1 MHVTRLRLSGFKSFV
16 EPTDFPIAPG
26 LTGIIGPNGCGK
38 SNLLEALRWV
48 MGAASAKAMR
58 GEGMDDVIFAGAAGR
73 APRGHAEVTMTL
85 DASDGSGPAAYAS
98 APVLEVTRRID
109 RGQGSSYRINGAE
122 ARARDVQLLFADA
135 STGAN
140 SPALVRQ
147 GQISELIA
155 ARPQNR
161 RRILEEAAGV
171 AGLHGRR
178 HEALLRLKGAEANLE
193 RLDDLAREVEAGLT
207 RLKREAR
214 TAARYRALAAEVR
227 KVEGALVLARWT
239 EARAAE
245 DKARVAAA
253 DAAAKALETARAAAT
268 ASAARLKAEEPLAG
282 LREEAQAAAAIR
294 AHLAI
299 EVDRADRDLKAA
311 KTEAERLAGEVTR
324 ILGDLEREGRI
335 GADAESAIDRLSG
348 DLGRLE
354 REIAQEPE
362 RTPLLQAAAAAAEAR
377 RVEAE
382 AAVEA
387 LAARLAAAEAERR
400 AAETR
405 ARAVRERL
413 ARAEHVLAAA
423 KTERAA
429 LGGLDAAPLAQA
441 RAAADSAAETE
452 ARARQALETAE
463 SVRAEAARAEAETR
477 HAMRAASDELLSA
490 EAAARGLKDITKAPA
505 GQAFPPILDQID
517 VEAGFEAA
525 LAAALGDDLAAPLH
539 PKALTYWSEGGAS
552 ASVHRPVSW
561 PDGVSPL
568 SDHVRAPTALAARLA
583 FIGVVDAGEGARL
596 TRSLPRG
603 ARLVSRQGDLW
614 RWDGLISSANA
625 PRPAQVRLE
634 QRTRLAALEMRLVG
648 LRSDAA
654 GTKAAHDAAA
664 ERLAEAETAV
674 RVARAAP
681 AAAASLAAQARDRLM
696 AEERAAALNEA
707 RLSALDQ
714 TLERLEAERAAA
726 LEPLAEAD
734 AAVAGLPLDATLQA
748 SLAKARAEAA
758 AAREGAFAAR
768 AGLERE
774 EAARAA
780 RARRLEGLRREAAEW
795 RERAAGVQARQ
806 TRLAGA
812 LAETRL
818 ALSAAREAPATL
830 ELRLQ
835 DLADQSDLIAA
846 REASAAR
853 ALASAETER
862 AACESA
868 ARAADAAA
876 ADAREI
882 RASAEAH
889 LESAI
894 SRVTEMAAAISDA
907 TGLKPKELAS
917 QIAADAVA
925 VPPEAGGVETHLA
938 ALKTDLAALG
948 QVNLRA
954 EEDLAELSARLT
966 SMAAERQDLDGAL
979 VRLRRA
985 IAALEAEG
993 RDRLMAA
1000 FHVIDGHFRDLF
1012 TTLFQGGAAELRL
1025 VESADPLESGL
1036 EIFAC
1041 PPGKRLAVMSLMSGG
1056 EQALTAVALI
1066 FAVFLSNPAPICVL
1080 DEVDATLD
1088 DANVER
1094 FCNLLDA
1101 MRQRGPT
1108 RFLTITHNPLTMS
1121 RMDRLFGVTMR
1132 EKGVSQ
1138 LVSVDLSQAQR
1149 LAAR

>member
-85 DASDGSGPAAYAS
+85 DASDGSGPAAYVN
-98 APVLEVTRRID
+98 APVIEVTRRID

-193 RLDDLAREVEAGLT
+193 RLDDLAREVEASQS

-214 TAARYRALAAEVR
+214 TAARYRALAAEIR

-239 EARAAE
+239 EAQAAE
-245 DKARVAAA
+245 DKARLAAEVAASR
-253 DAAAKALETARAAAT
+253 ALETARAAAA
-268 ASAARLKAEEPLAG
+268 ASAARLKADEPLAA
-282 LREEAQAAAAIR
+282 LRDEAVAAAAIR

-299 EVDRADRDLKAA
+299 EIDRAERDLDAA
-311 KTEAERLAGEVTR
+311 RGEAERLAGEVTR
-324 ILGDLEREGRI
+324 ILGDLEREERI
-335 GADAESAIDRLSG
+335 GADAGSALERLSAEI
-348 DLGRLE
+348 GRLE
-354 REIAQEPE
+354 REIAAEPE
-362 RTPLLQAAAAAAEAR
+362 RTPLLRAAAEAAEGE
-377 RVEAE
+377 RVTAE
-382 AAVEA
+382 GAVEA

-400 AAETR
+400 AAEGR
-405 ARAVRERL
+405 ARAARERL
-413 ARAEHVLAAA
+413 TRAEQALASARA
-423 KTERAA
+423 ERAA
-429 LGGLDAAPLAQA
+429 LGVLDGAPLARS
-441 RAAADSAAETE
+441 RAAASAADTAEAE
-452 ARARQALETAE
+452 ARLALERAE
-463 SVRAEAARAEAETR
+463 SLRGEAARTEAEART
-477 HAMRAASDELLSA
+477 AMRAAGDELFSV
-490 EAAARGLKDITKAPA
+490 EAAVKGLKEITKAPA
-505 GQAFPPILDQID
+505 GEAFPPILNHIQ

-525 LAAALGDDLAAPLH
+525 LAAALGDDLAA
-539 PKALTYWSEGGAS
+539 ALETNAPTHWSGGDVAAS
-552 ASVHRPVSW
+552 SQTPPSW
-561 PDGVSPL
+561 PSGVSPL
-568 SDHVRAPTALAARLA
+568 SDRVQAPAALAARLA
-583 FIGVVDAGEGARL
+583 FIGVVDRAEGARL
-596 TRSLPRG
+596 ASTLPPG
-603 ARLVSRQGDLW
+603 ARLVSCEGDLW
-614 RWDGLISSANA
+614 RWDGLVASADA

-634 QRTRLAALEMRLVG
+634 QKSRLTALESRLLG
-648 LRSDAA
+648 LQSQAA
-654 GTKAAHDAAA
+654 GAGTAHAAA
-664 ERLAEAETAV
+664 VERLAQAETAV
-674 RVARAAP
+674 RSARSALP
-681 AAAASLAAQARDRLM
+681 AAASVAAQARERLL
-696 AEERAAALNEA
+696 AEERAAALSEA
-707 RLSALDQ
+707 RLAAMGQ
-714 TLERLEAERAAA
+714 TLERLEAERADA
-726 LEPLAEAD
+726 LAPLAEAD
-734 AAVAGLPLDATLQA
+734 AALANLPADAALQ
-748 SLAKARAEAA
+748 SNLAQARAEAA
-758 AAREGAFAAR
+758 RAREQAFAAR

-774 EAARAA
+774 EATRAA
-780 RARRLEGLRREAAEW
+780 RARRFEGLRREAAEW
-795 RERAAGVQARQ
+795 RDRAGGVQARQ
-806 TRLAGA
+806 TRLAKSLEDTRAA
-812 LAETRL
+812 LDRV
-818 ALSAAREAPATL
+818 REAPAKL
-830 ELRLQ
+830 EIRRQ
-835 DLADQSDLIAA
+835 DLADQSDLAAA
-846 REASAAR
+846 REAGAAR
-853 ALASAETER
+853 ALAAAETER

-876 ADAREI
+876 ADAREL
-882 RASAEAH
+882 RASADAH
-889 LESAI
+889 LEAA
-894 SRVTEMAAAISDA
+894 RARAGEMALAISDA
-907 TGLKPKELAS
+907 TGLTPQELAAR
-917 QIAADAVA
+917 IAADAVA
-925 VPPEAGGVETHLA
+925 APPEAGGVETHLA
-938 ALKTDLAALG
+938 ALKGELTALG

-954 EEDLAELSARLT
+954 EEDLAELTARLT
-966 SMAAERQDLDGAL
+966 SMAAERADLDGAL
-979 VRLRRA
+979 LRLRRA
-985 IAALEAEG
+985 IEALEAEG

-1041 PPGKRLAVMSLMSGG
+1041 PPGKRLAIMSLMSGG

-1080 DEVDATLD
+1080 DEVDAPLD

-1101 MRQRGPT
+1101 MRQRAST

-1138 LVSVDLSQAQR
+1138 LVSVDLGQARR
-1149 LAAR
+1149 LAAS

>member
-1 MHVTRLRLSGFKSFV
+1 VHVTRLRLSGFKSFV

-178 HEALLRLKGAEANLE
+178 HEALIRLKGAETNLE
-193 RLDDLAREVEAGLT
+193 RLDDLAREVEASQA

-214 TAARYRALAAEVR
+214 TAARYRVLAAEVR
-227 KVEGALVLARWT
+227 KVEAALVLARWA

-245 DKARVAAA
+245 DKAH
-253 DAAAKALETARAAAT
+253 
-268 ASAARLKAEEPLAG
+268 LA
-282 LREEAQAAAAIR
+282 AQAAAASALEAARAAAAASANRLTANEPLARLRDEAVTAAAVR

-299 EVDRADRDLKAA
+299 ELDRADRDLKAA
-311 KTEAERLAGEVTR
+311 RTEAERLAEEVAR

-335 GADAESAIDRLSG
+335 GADAESAIERLSG

-354 REIAQEPE
+354 REIAAEPE
-362 RTPLLQAAAAAAEAR
+362 RMPLLRGAAQEAEVRRAQAEAG
-377 RVEAE
+377 
-382 AAVEA
+382 VEA
-387 LAARLAAAEAERR
+387 LAACLAAAESERR
-400 AAETR
+400 AAEAK

-413 ARAEHVLAAA
+413 ARAEHALASAQA
-423 KTERAA
+423 ERAA

-441 RAAADSAAETE
+441 RAAAASAAEAET
-452 ARARQALETAE
+452 RARQDLETAE
-463 SVRAEAARAEAETR
+463 SVRADAARAEAETR
-477 HAMRAASDELLSA
+477 LAMRAASDELSSV
-490 EAAARGLKDITKAPA
+490 EAAARGLRDITKVPA
-505 GQAFPPILDQID
+505 GQAFPPILEQIA

-525 LAAALGDDLAAPLH
+525 LAAALGDDLAVPLDA
-539 PKALTYWSEGGAS
+539 KALTYWSEGGAS
-552 ASVHRPVSW
+552 ASAQGAVSW

-568 SDHVRAPTALAARLA
+568 SDRVSAPAALSARLA
-583 FIGVVDAGEGARL
+583 FIGVVNSGEGARL
-596 TRSLPRG
+596 AKSLPPG
-603 ARLVSRQGDLW
+603 ARLVSREGDLW
-614 RWDGLISSANA
+614 RWDGLVASAKA

-634 QRTRLAALEMRLVG
+634 QKTRLAALEDRLVG
-648 LRSDAA
+648 LGADAA
-654 GTKAAHDAAA
+654 ATRAAHDAAA
-664 ERLAEAETAV
+664 ERLADAETAV
-674 RVARAAP
+674 RLARAAP
-681 AAAASLAAQARDRLM
+681 SAAASLAAQARERLM
-696 AEERAAALNEA
+696 AEERAAAVNEA
-707 RLSALDQ
+707 RLSALNQ
-714 TLERLEAERAAA
+714 TLARLEAERAAA
-726 LEPLAEAD
+726 QAPLAEAEG
-734 AAVAGLPLDATLQA
+734 ALAGLPPDTALQT
-748 SLAKARAEAA
+748 SLARARAEAE

-780 RARRLEGLRREAAEW
+780 RVRRLESLRREAAEW
-795 RERAAGVQARQ
+795 RERAGGVQARQ
-806 TRLAGA
+806 TRLATA
-812 LAETRL
+812 LEQTRR
-818 ALSAAREAPATL
+818 ALNAARDAPAKL

-835 DLADQSDLIAA
+835 DLAEQSGVVAA
-846 REASAAR
+846 REAGAAR
-853 ALASAETER
+853 ALASAESER

-889 LESAI
+889 LESAT
-894 SRVTEMAAAISDA
+894 SRVSEMAAAIRDT
-907 TGLKPKELAS
+907 TGLSPEDLAG

-954 EEDLAELSARLT
+954 EEDLAELTARLT

-1080 DEVDATLD
+1080 DEVDAPLD

-1138 LVSVDLSQAQR
+1138 LVSVDLGQAQR

>member
-1 MHVTRLRLSGFKSFV
+1 V

-85 DASDGSGPAAYAS
+85 DASDGSGPAAYVS
-98 APVLEVTRRID
+98 APVIEVTRRID

-193 RLDDLAREVEAGLT
+193 RLDDLAREVEASQT
-207 RLKREAR
+207 RLRREAR
-214 TAARYRALAAEVR
+214 TAARYRALASEIR

-239 EARAAE
+239 EARAVE
-245 DKARVAAA
+245 DKARLAAEVAASR
-253 DAAAKALETARAAAT
+253 ALETARTAAA
-268 ASAARLKAEEPLAG
+268 ASAARLKADEPLAA
-282 LREEAQAAAAIR
+282 LRDEAVAAAAIR

-299 EVDRADRDLKAA
+299 DIDRAERDLGAA
-311 KTEAERLAGEVTR
+311 RKEAERLAGEVTR

-335 GADAESAIDRLSG
+335 GADADAALERLSAEIA
-348 DLGRLE
+348 RLE
-354 REIAQEPE
+354 REIAAEPE
-362 RTPLLQAAAAAAEAR
+362 TTPLLRAAADAAEGR

-400 AAETR
+400 AAEAR
-405 ARAVRERL
+405 ARGVRERL
-413 ARAEHVLAAA
+413 ARAEQALAGA
-423 KTERAA
+423 KAERAA
-429 LGGLDAAPLAQA
+429 LGILDGAPLARS
-441 RAAADSAAETE
+441 RAAASAADVAEAE
-452 ARARQALETAE
+452 ARLALESAE
-463 SVRAEAARAEAETR
+463 TLRAEAARAEGEAR
-477 HAMRAASDELLSA
+477 LAMRAAGDELSSA
-490 EAAARGLKDITKAPA
+490 EAAAKGLREITKAPA
-505 GQAFPPILDQID
+505 GEAFPPILNHIQ

-525 LAAALGDDLAAPLH
+525 LAAALGDDLAA
-539 PKALTYWSEGGAS
+539 ALETNAPTHWTGGGGAAIS
-552 ASVHRPVSW
+552 QTPPSW
-561 PDGVSPL
+561 PAGVSAL
-568 SDHVRAPTALAARLA
+568 SDRVQAPIALAARLA
-583 FIGVVDAGEGARL
+583 FIGLVDRNEGARL
-596 TRSLPRG
+596 AKALPPG
-603 ARLVSRQGDLW
+603 ARLVSIEGDLW
-614 RWDGLISSANA
+614 RWDGLVASADA

-634 QRTRLAALEMRLVG
+634 QKSRLMALESRLVS
-648 LRSDAA
+648 LQSDAA
-654 GTKAAHDAAA
+654 GTSTTHGAAL
-664 ERLAEAETAV
+664 ERLGQAEAAV
-674 RVARAAP
+674 RLARSALP
-681 AAAASLAAQARDRLM
+681 AAASLAAQARERLL
-696 AEERAAALNEA
+696 AEERAAALSEA
-707 RLSALDQ
+707 RLAALDQ
-714 TLERLEAERAAA
+714 TLARLEAERVEA
-726 LEPLAEAD
+726 LAPLAAAD
-734 AAVAGLPLDATLQA
+734 AALAALPADAALHS
-748 SLAKARAEAA
+748 SLAQARAQAGE
-758 AAREGAFAAR
+758 AREAAFAAR

-774 EAARAA
+774 EATRAA
-780 RARRLEGLRREAAEW
+780 RARRVEGLRREAAEW
-795 RERAAGVQARQ
+795 RERAGGVQARQ
-806 TRLAGA
+806 TRLAKSLEDTRFA
-812 LAETRL
+812 LDT
-818 ALSAAREAPATL
+818 AREAPAKL
-830 ELRLQ
+830 EIRRQ
-835 DLADQSDLIAA
+835 DLADQSDLAAA
-846 REASAAR
+846 READAAR

-862 AACESA
+862 ATCESA
-868 ARAADAAA
+868 ARTADAAA

-882 RASAEAH
+882 RASADAH
-889 LESAI
+889 LEAALA
-894 SRVTEMAAAISDA
+894 RVSEMAMAINDT
-907 TGLKPKELAS
+907 TGLTPQELAAK
-917 QIAADAVA
+917 IAADAVA
-925 VPPEAGGVETHLA
+925 APPEAGGVETHLA
-938 ALKTDLAALG
+938 ALKGDLAALG

-954 EEDLAELSARLT
+954 EEDLAELTARLT
-966 SMAAERQDLDGAL
+966 SMAAERADLDGAL
-979 VRLRRA
+979 LRLRRA
-985 IAALEAEG
+985 IEALEAEG

-1066 FAVFLSNPAPICVL
+1066 FAVFLSTPAPICVL
-1080 DEVDATLD
+1080 DEVDAPLD

-1094 FCNLLDA
+1094 FCNLLEA
-1101 MRQRGPT
+1101 MRQRAPT

-1138 LVSVDLSQAQR
+1138 LVSVDLGQAQR
-1149 LAAR
+1149 LAAS

>member
-85 DASDGSGPAAYAS
+85 DASDGSGPAAHAS

-178 HEALLRLKGAEANLE
+178 HEALLKLKGAEANLE
-193 RLDDLAREVEAGLT
+193 RLDDLAREVEASQA

-245 DKARVAAA
+245 DKARLAA
-253 DAAAKALETARAAAT
+253 DAAAARALEAARAAAA
-268 ASAARLKAEEPLAG
+268 ASAARLKADEPLAA
-282 LREEAQAAAAIR
+282 LREEALAAAAIR

-299 EVDRADRDLKAA
+299 ELDRADRDLKAA
-311 KTEAERLAGEVTR
+311 KTEAERLGGEVTR
-324 ILGDLEREGRI
+324 ILADLEREGRI
-335 GADAESAIDRLSG
+335 GADAESAMARLSA
-348 DLGRLE
+348 DLERLE
-354 REIAQEPE
+354 REIAAEPE
-362 RTPLLQAAAAAAEAR
+362 RTPLLQAAAAEAESQ
-377 RVEAE
+377 RVQAE
-382 AAVEA
+382 AAVEG

-400 AAETR
+400 AAEAR
-405 ARAVRERL
+405 ARGVRERL
-413 ARAEHVLAAA
+413 SQAEQALASA
-423 KTERAA
+423 KAERAA
-429 LGGLDAAPLAQA
+429 LSGLDAAPLAQA
-441 RAAADSAAETE
+441 RAAAEAAVEAE
-452 ARARQALETAE
+452 ARARAALESAE
-463 SVRAEAARAEAETR
+463 TVRAEAARAEAETR
-477 HAMRAASDELLSA
+477 LAMRAASDELSSA
-490 EAAARGLKDITKAPA
+490 EAAARGLKEITKAPA
-505 GQAFPPILDQID
+505 GQAFPPVLDQMA

-525 LAAALGDDLAAPLH
+525 LAAALGDDLAAALDA
-539 PKALTYWSEGGAS
+539 KALTHWSGAV
-552 ASVHRPVSW
+552 AATPVSSW
-561 PDGVSPL
+561 PPGVSPL
-568 SDHVRAPTALAARLA
+568 SDRVRAPAALAARLA
-583 FIGVVDAGEGARL
+583 FIGVVDRNKGAEL
-596 TRSLPRG
+596 AKSLPPG
-603 ARLVSRQGDLW
+603 ARLVSLQGDLW
-614 RWDGLISSANA
+614 RWDGLVASADA

-634 QRTRLAALEMRLVG
+634 QKSRLAALEARLVG
-648 LRSDAA
+648 LRSQAA
-654 GTKAAHDAAA
+654 ETKAAHDAAA
-664 ERLAEAETAV
+664 ARMAQAETAV
-674 RVARAAP
+674 RAARAAP
-681 AAAASLAAQARDRLM
+681 ATAASLAAQCRERLM
-696 AEERAAALNEA
+696 AEERAAALNDA
-707 RLSALDQ
+707 RLASLDQ
-714 TLERLEAERAAA
+714 TLTRLEAERAAA
-726 LEPLAEAD
+726 LAPLAEAD
-734 AAVAGLPLDATLQA
+734 AALAGLAPDTALQA
-748 SLAKARAEAA
+748 SLAQARAQAGV
-758 AAREGAFAAR
+758 AREGAFAAR

-774 EAARAA
+774 EAARTA
-780 RARRLEGLRREAAEW
+780 RARRMEGLRREMAEW
-795 RERAAGVQARQ
+795 RDRAGGVQARQ
-806 TRLAGA
+806 TRLAKALEETRGA
-812 LAETRL
+812 LDM
-818 ALSAAREAPATL
+818 ARQAPAKL

-835 DLADQSDLIAA
+835 EIADQSGLIAA
-846 REASAAR
+846 RETRAAQ
-853 ALASAETER
+853 ALAAAESER

-868 ARAADAAA
+868 ARAADATA

-882 RASAEAH
+882 RASADAH

-894 SRVTEMAAAISDA
+894 SRVAETAMAVSAATNLTPRD
-907 TGLKPKELAS
+907 LAARM
-917 QIAADAVA
+917 AADALA
-925 VPPEAGGVETHLA
+925 VPPQAGGVEAHLA
-938 ALKTDLAALG
+938 ALKADLAALG

-954 EEDLAELSARLT
+954 EEDLEELTARLT
-966 SMAAERQDLDGAL
+966 SMATEREDLDGAL

-1025 VESADPLESGL
+1025 VESPDPLESGL

-1080 DEVDATLD
+1080 DEVDAPLD

-1101 MRQRGPT
+1101 MRQRAPT

-1138 LVSVDLSQAQR
+1138 LVSVDLGQAQR
-1149 LAAR
+1149 LAAS

>member
-85 DASDGSGPAAYAS
+85 DASDGSGPAAYAG

-178 HEALLRLKGAEANLE
+178 HEALLRLKAAEANLE
-193 RLDDLAREVEAGLT
+193 RLADLAREVEASQS

-214 TAARYRALAAEVR
+214 TAARYRTLAAEVR
-227 KVEGALVLARWT
+227 KVEGALALARWT
-239 EARAAE
+239 EARTAE
-245 DKARVAAA
+245 DKARLAADSAAA
-253 DAAAKALETARAAAT
+253 RALETARAAAA
-268 ASAARLKAEEPLAG
+268 ASAARLKADEPLVA
-282 LREEAQAAAAIR
+282 LREEAVAAAAVR

-299 EVDRADRDLKAA
+299 EMDRAERDLNAA
-311 KTEAERLAGEVTR
+311 RTEAGRLEGEVTR

-335 GADAESAIDRLSG
+335 GADADAALERLAS
-348 DLGRLE
+348 DALRLE
-354 REIAQEPE
+354 REIAAEPE
-362 RTPLLQAAAAAAEAR
+362 RTPILRTAAEAAEAQR
-377 RVEAE
+377 GAAE
-382 AAVEA
+382 AAVES

-400 AAETR
+400 AAEAR
-405 ARAVRERL
+405 ARSVRERL
-413 ARAEHVLAAA
+413 ARAEQALAAA
-423 KTERAA
+423 RAERAT
-429 LGGLDAAPLAQA
+429 LGEPDDAPLARS
-441 RAAADSAAETE
+441 RAAADAAARAE
-452 ARARQALETAE
+452 AQARQALE
-463 SVRAEAARAEAETR
+463 EAETLR
-477 HAMRAASDELLSA
+477 ADAARDEAAARLAMRAAGDELASV
-490 EAAARGLKDITKAPA
+490 EAAVRGLNEITRAPA
-505 GQAFPPILDQID
+505 GEAFPPVMDQ
-517 VEAGFEAA
+517 VEVDAGFEAA
-525 LAAALGDDLAAPLH
+525 LAAALGDDLAAALDSKAPIH
-539 PKALTYWSEGGAS
+539 WESDGATASPK
-552 ASVHRPVSW
+552 RPPSW
-561 PDGVSPL
+561 PDGVLPL
-568 SDHVRAPTALAARLA
+568 SDRVKAPAALAARLA
-583 FIGVVDAGEGARL
+583 FIGLVDPRDGDHLRQ
-596 TRSLPRG
+596 TLPPG
-603 ARLVSRQGDLW
+603 TRLVSRQGDLW
-614 RWDGLISSANA
+614 RWDGLIASADA

-634 QRTRLAALEMRLVG
+634 QKTRLAALESRIVD
-648 LRSDAA
+648 LRAQAA
-654 GTKAAHDAAA
+654 LTRETHDLAAA
-664 ERLAEAETAV
+664 RLAQTEAMV
-674 RVARAAP
+674 RSARAAP
-681 AAAASLAAQARDRLM
+681 AAAASTAAQARETLM
-696 AEERAAALNEA
+696 AQERAAALSAA
-707 RLSALDQ
+707 RIAALDQ

-726 LEPLAEAD
+726 LAPLADAD
-734 AAVAGLPLDATLQA
+734 AALADVPADTALQA
-748 SLAKARAEAA
+748 SLAEARTRAA
-758 AAREGAFAAR
+758 AAREASFAAR

-780 RARRLEGLRREAAEW
+780 RARRMEGLRREIAEW
-795 RERAAGVQARQ
+795 RERAGGVQARQ
-806 TRLAGA
+806 TRLAKALEDTRTALDGA
-812 LAETRL
+812 RA
-818 ALSAAREAPATL
+818 APAKL
-830 ELRLQ
+830 DKRHE
-835 DLADQSDLIAA
+835 DLADQSDLAAA
-846 REASAAR
+846 REAGAAR
-853 ALASAETER
+853 ALAAAETER
-862 AACESA
+862 AERERA
-868 ARAADAAA
+868 ARSADAAA
-876 ADAREI
+876 ADAREV
-882 RASAEAH
+882 RAGADAH
-889 LESAI
+889 LDSARA
-894 SRVTEMAAAISDA
+894 RVTEMAAAISEA
-907 TGLKPKELAS
+907 TGLTPEDLAVRIS
-917 QIAADAVA
+917 ADAVA
-925 VPPEAGGVETHLA
+925 VPPEAGGVEAHLA
-938 ALKTDLAALG
+938 ALKSDLASLG

-954 EEDLAELSARLT
+954 EEDLADLTARLT
-966 SMAAERQDLDGAL
+966 AMAGEREDLAGAL
-979 VRLRRA
+979 ARLRRA
-985 IAALEAEG
+985 IDALESEG

-1080 DEVDATLD
+1080 DEVDAPLD

-1101 MRQRGPT
+1101 MRHRAPT

-1138 LVSVDLSQAQR
+1138 LVSVDLGQARR
-1149 LAAR
+1149 LAAS

>member
-98 APVLEVTRRID
+98 APVIEVTRRID

-178 HEALLRLKGAEANLE
+178 HEALLKLKGAEANLQ
-193 RLDDLAREVEAGLT
+193 RLDDLAREVEASQA

-227 KVEGALVLARWT
+227 KVEGALVLARWS
-239 EARAAE
+239 EARAAQ
-245 DKARVAAA
+245 DRARLAAEAAA
-253 DAAAKALETARAAAT
+253 ARALEAARTAAA
-268 ASAARLKAEEPLAG
+268 ASAARLKADEPLAG
-282 LREEAQAAAAIR
+282 LREEAVAAAAIR

-299 EVDRADRDLKAA
+299 EVDRADRELKAA
-311 KTEAERLAGEVTR
+311 TSEAERLAGEVTR

-335 GADAESAIDRLSG
+335 GADAESSMARLSG
-348 DLGRLE
+348 ETQRLE
-354 REIAQEPE
+354 REIAAEPE
-362 RTPLLQAAAAAAEAR
+362 RTPLLRAAAEAAESQ
-377 RVEAE
+377 RVRAE
-382 AAVEA
+382 GAVEA
-387 LAARLAAAEAERR
+387 LAARLAASEAERR
-400 AAETR
+400 AAEAR
-405 ARAVRERL
+405 ARGVRERL
-413 ARAEHVLAAA
+413 AQADRLLAAA
-423 KTERAA
+423 RGERAA
-429 LGGLDAAPLAQA
+429 LGALDAAPLAQA
-441 RAAADSAAETE
+441 RAAAEAAALQEAAAREALENAET
-452 ARARQALETAE
+452 
-463 SVRAEAARAEAETR
+463 VRAEAARAEAEAR
-477 HAMRAASDELLSA
+477 LAMRAASDELSTT
-490 EAAARGLKDITKAPA
+490 EAAARGLNEITKPPA
-505 GQAFPPILDQID
+505 GQAFPPILDHIA

-525 LAAALGDDLAAPLH
+525 LAAALGDDLAAALDA
-539 PKALTYWSEGGAS
+539 KALTYWSGGSGGAP
-552 ASVHRPVSW
+552 AQAPVPW
-561 PDGVSPL
+561 PGGVSPL
-568 SDHVRAPTALAARLA
+568 ADHVRAPAALTARLA
-583 FIGVVDAGEGARL
+583 FIGIVDREEGARL
-596 TRSLPRG
+596 AKSLPPG

-614 RWDGLISSANA
+614 RWDGLVAAADA

-634 QRTRLAALEMRLVG
+634 QKSRLAALESRLAG
-648 LRSDAA
+648 LRSQAA

-664 ERLAEAETAV
+664 ARLAEAEAAV
-674 RVARAAP
+674 RAARTAP
-681 AAAASLAAQARDRLM
+681 PAAASLAARSREKLM
-696 AEERAAALNEA
+696 AEERAAALTDA
-707 RLSALDQ
+707 RITSLDQ
-714 TLERLEAERAAA
+714 TVARLEAEHAAA
-726 LEPLAEAD
+726 LAPLVEAEAALAD
-734 AAVAGLPLDATLQA
+734 LPPDTALQA
-748 SLAKARAEAA
+748 SLAQARSQAGI
-758 AAREGAFAAR
+758 AREAAFAAR

-780 RARRLEGLRREAAEW
+780 RARRLEGLRRELEEW
-795 RERAAGVQARQ
+795 RDRAGGVQARQ
-806 TRLAGA
+806 TRLAQA
-812 LAETRL
+812 LDETRA
-818 ALSAAREAPATL
+818 ALDAARAAPAKL
-830 ELRLQ
+830 ELRHQ
-835 DLADQSDLIAA
+835 DLADQSDLAAA
-846 REASAAR
+846 REDAAAR
-853 ALASAETER
+853 ALAAAETER

-868 ARAADAAA
+868 ARTADAAA

-882 RASAEAH
+882 RATAEAH
-889 LESAI
+889 LESA
-894 SRVTEMAAAISDA
+894 SARVTETALAIHDA
-907 TGLKPKELAS
+907 TGLGPEDLARR
-917 QIAADAVA
+917 IATDAVA
-925 VPPEAGGVETHLA
+925 VPPEAGGVEAHLA

-954 EEDLAELSARLT
+954 EEDLAELTARLT
-966 SMAAERQDLDGAL
+966 SMAAEREDLDGAL

-985 IAALEAEG
+985 IEALEAEG

-1000 FHVIDGHFRDLF
+1000 FRVIDGHFRDLF

-1025 VESADPLESGL
+1025 VESSDPLESGL

-1080 DEVDATLD
+1080 DEVDAPLD

-1101 MRQRGPT
+1101 MRQRAAT

-1138 LVSVDLSQAQR
+1138 LVSVDLGQARR
-1149 LAAR
+1149 LAAS

>member
-73 APRGHAEVTMTL
+73 AARGHAEVTITL
-85 DASDGSGPAAYAS
+85 EGSDGSWPAAHAS
-98 APVLEVTRRID
+98 AAVLEVTRRID

-178 HEALLRLKGAEANLE
+178 HEALLRLKAAEANLE
-193 RLDDLAREVEAGLT
+193 RLSDLAREVEASQT

-214 TAARYRALAAEVR
+214 TAARYRTLAAEVR
-227 KVEGALVLARWT
+227 KLEGALVLARWA

-245 DKARVAAA
+245 DKARLAA
-253 DAAAKALETARAAAT
+253 DAAAAKALETARAAAA
-268 ASAARLKAEEPLAG
+268 ASAARLKADEPLAG
-282 LREEAQAAAAIR
+282 LREEAVTAAAVR

-311 KTEAERLAGEVTR
+311 RTEAERLAGEVTR

-335 GADAESAIDRLSG
+335 GADAESALERLSAE
-348 DLGRLE
+348 LGRLE
-354 REIAQEPE
+354 REITAEPE
-362 RTPLLQAAAAAAEAR
+362 RTPLLQAAAGAAEAQ
-377 RVEAE
+377 RVQAE

-400 AAETR
+400 AAEAG

-413 ARAEHVLAAA
+413 TRAEHALASA
-423 KTERAA
+423 KAEHAA
-429 LGGLDAAPLAQA
+429 LGRLDAAPLAQA
-441 RAAADSAAETE
+441 RAAADSAAEAE

-463 SVRAEAARAEAETR
+463 TLRAEAARAEAESR
-477 HAMRAASDELLSA
+477 HAMRAASDELSSV
-490 EAAARGLKDITKAPA
+490 EAAARGLRDITRVPV
-505 GQAFPPILDQID
+505 GQAFPPILDQIE

-525 LAAALGDDLAAPLH
+525 LAAALGDDLAAPLDA
-539 PKALTYWSEGGAS
+539 KAPTYWSEAGAS
-552 ASVHRPVSW
+552 APAREALSW

-568 SDHVRAPTALAARLA
+568 SRRVRAPAALAARLA
-583 FIGVVDAGEGARL
+583 FIGIVAPGQGARL
-596 TRSLPRG
+596 AKSLPPG
-603 ARLVSRQGDLW
+603 ARLVSLEGDLW
-614 RWDGLISSANA
+614 RWDGLVASADA

-634 QRTRLAALEMRLVG
+634 QKTRLAGLEDRLVG
-648 LRSDAA
+648 LRSQAA
-654 GTKAAHDAAA
+654 GTRAAHDAAA
-664 ERLAEAETAV
+664 ERLAQAETAT
-674 RVARAAP
+674 RLARGAP
-681 AAAASLAAQARDRLM
+681 SAAASLAAQARERLL

-707 RLSALDQ
+707 RLAALDQ
-714 TLERLEAERAAA
+714 TLKRLEAERAAA
-726 LEPLAEAD
+726 LAPLAEAE
-734 AAVAGLPLDATLQA
+734 AVLADLPPDTALQT
-748 SLAKARAEAA
+748 SLAQARSEAGVARERAFSARAS
-758 AAREGAFAAR
+758 
-768 AGLERE
+768 LERE
-774 EAARAA
+774 EAASSA
-780 RARRLEGLRREAAEW
+780 RARRLEALRREAAEW
-795 RERAAGVQARQ
+795 RVRADGVQARQ
-806 TRLAGA
+806 TRLATA
-812 LAETRL
+812 LEETRL
-818 ALSAAREAPATL
+818 ALGAAREAPAKL
-830 ELRLQ
+830 EIRLQ
-835 DLADQSDLIAA
+835 ELADQSDLAAA
-846 REASAAR
+846 REAGAAR
-853 ALASAETER
+853 ALASAEGER

-868 ARAADAAA
+868 ARIADAAA
-876 ADAREI
+876 ADAREM

-894 SRVTEMAAAISDA
+894 SRVTEMGAAIGDA
-907 TGLKPKELAS
+907 TGLAPEELATR
-917 QIAADAVA
+917 IAADAVA
-925 VPPEAGGVETHLA
+925 VPPEAGGVEAHLA
-938 ALKTDLAALG
+938 ALKADLAALG

-954 EEDLAELSARLT
+954 EEDLAELTARLT

-985 IAALEAEG
+985 IEALEAEG
-993 RDRLMAA
+993 RERLMAA

-1012 TTLFQGGAAELRL
+1012 TTLFKGGAAELRL

-1080 DEVDATLD
+1080 DEVDAPLD

-1101 MRQRGPT
+1101 MRQRAPT

-1138 LVSVDLSQAQR
+1138 LVSVDLSHAQR
-1149 LAAR
+1149 LATR